1 MQVSSGF
8 HPPVETRQFVAA
20 TSQPALKVID
30 GGQKDRNVFLREL
43 YTAYGGSVY
52 GRCRYLLKDSA
63 KAEDAAQEVFARV
76 LLQPASFRMEG
87 SPLAWLMKVATHHC
101 LNQLR
106 AERAPWRR
114 WFERDERARSEADGG
129 ERTLETREVVRAL
142 LSRVDQETQEAVV
155 HYWVDGMTLEE
166 VAVLLGRSVPTVR
179 KRLERFAA
187 LTNEELRIS

>member
-1 MQVSSGF
+1 M
-8 HPPVETRQFVAA
+8 AA
-20 TSQPALKVID
+20 TTQPALKVIE
-30 GGQKDRNVFLREL
+30 GGQKDRHVFLREL

-52 GRCRYLLKDSA
+52 GRCRYLLKDA
-63 KAEDAAQEVFARV
+63 TKAEDATQEVFARV
-76 LLQPASFRMEG
+76 LQQPESLRTQG
-87 SPLAWLMKVATHHC
+87 SPLAWLMKVATHYC

-129 ERTLETREVVRAL
+129 AGTMETRELVRTL
-142 LSRVDQETQEAVV
+142 LSRVDLETQAAVV

-166 VAVLLGRSVPTVR
+166 VAALVGRSVPTVR

-187 LTNEELRIS
+187 LTNEELKAP